1 MTTITVDPKSVI
13 PKWYIIDAKDV
24 ILGRMATTVAHLL
37 MGKHKPTFNT
47 MHDSGDYIV
56 IINAE
61 KVALTGKKREQM
73 TYFTHSTFPGGE
85 RILSFAES
93 MAINAGN
100 PIRHAVK
107 RMLPKTSLGRNM
119 AKKLYVY
126 GGDQHPHTAQKPE
139 TLVVK

>member
-1 MTTITVDPKSVI
+1 MTTITVNPKSVAH
-13 PKWYIIDAKDV
+13 KWYIIDAKDV
-24 ILGRMATTVAHLL
+24 ILGRLATKVSHVL
-37 MGKHKPTFNT
+37 MGKHKPSFSTE
-47 MHDSGDYIV
+47 HDNGDHIV

-73 TYFTHSTFPGGE
+73 SYFSHSTYSGGG
-85 RILSFAES
+85 RSLSFSEN
-93 MAINAGN
+93 MAIDAGN

-126 GGDQHPHTAQKPE
+126 GGDNHPHTAQKPE
-139 TLVVK
+139 TLVV